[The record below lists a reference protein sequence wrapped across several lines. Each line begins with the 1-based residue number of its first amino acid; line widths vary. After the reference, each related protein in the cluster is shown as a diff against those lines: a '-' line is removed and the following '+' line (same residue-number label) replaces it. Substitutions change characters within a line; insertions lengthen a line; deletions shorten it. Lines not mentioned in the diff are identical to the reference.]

1 MTNSP
6 IAIVAGDQKLATV
19 LRGTG
24 LFEEVRAA
32 DTTEALEEAGI
43 AAGSAELVYVFAP
56 GFTDST
62 VDGGAAGLASWLAA
76 AGHRVVVHS
85 GIGDLRRLS
94 PSVVILNW
102 PANIP
107 ILVAALAPG
116 STGTAGPAFPAEQG
130 THSDGDA
137 GPDRGLVVVV
147 AAPTGGTG
155 KSTLAVNLAAFGAKK
170 LHPAGRPVAVVD
182 FNLQQPDVGRLLGAD
197 SPSILDLVGDPG
209 AVDPESIGRFL
220 SHLPDIGLSALLGSP
235 SPEQALPS
243 VLSPELCRGLLRTLR
258 VVFPYVVV
266 DTPVAEFHHRLFS
279 DAVLPEADALVV
291 PVAPNLIALE
301 KTLAW
306 LDAITAPHHAGG
318 GAFPAQRV
326 TLVHNRA
333 RLGVACDPEQ
343 VQSVMAGWRFA
354 GMIPE
359 HERWPRA
366 ANTGQLPGLNGDP
379 RVDAV
384 LSGIWHHATAD
395 PLFATSRPE
404 RRRRFG
410 RRARAAIPPTA

>member
-6 IAIVAGDQKLATV
+6 IAIVAGDQHLATV

-32 DTTEALEEAGI
+32 DTTETLEAASM
-43 AAGSAELVYVFAP
+43 AAGPTELVYVFAP
-56 GFTDST
+56 GFTDT
-62 VDGGAAGLASWLAA
+62 TLDAGAAGLASWLAA

-102 PANIP
+102 PVNIP
-107 ILVAALAPG
+107 VLVAALAPG
-116 STGTAGPAFPAEQG
+116 STGPALPAEQARPA
-130 THSDGDA
+130 DGGA
-137 GPDRGLVVVV
+137 EPSPGMVVAV

-155 KSTLAVNLAAFGAKK
+155 KSTLAVNLAAFGAKR
-170 LHPAGRPVAVVD
+170 LRSAGRQVAVVD
-182 FNLQQPDVGRLLGAD
+182 FNLQQPDIGRLLGAD
-197 SPSILDLVGDPG
+197 GPSILDLVADPG
-209 AVDPESIGRFL
+209 GLAPESISRFL
-220 SHLPDIGLSALLGSP
+220 NHLPDIGLSALLGSP

-243 VLSPELCRGLLRTLR
+243 VLSPELCRGVLRTLR
-258 VVFPYVVV
+258 EVFPYVVV

-279 DAVLPEADALVV
+279 EAVLAEAGALVV
-291 PVAPNLIALE
+291 PVAPSLIALD

-306 LDAITAPHHAGG
+306 LRAITAPHHAGG

-366 ANTGQLPGLNGDP
+366 ANTGKLPGLEGDP
-379 RVDAV
+379 RLDAV
-384 LSGIWHHATAD
+384 LAGIWHHTTSDPVFAAD
-395 PLFATSRPE
+395 RPE

-410 RRARAAIPPTA
+410 RRPRAAIPPAA